1 MAKWRIV
8 SGMAESCTFEK
19 KTLSLCKYILESKKQ
34 VGGIF
39 VQTLIREAPVS
50 VFFGIRNDFFGRV
63 LLGIPKEIKSP
74 IRGSE
79 EE

>member
-1 MAKWRIV
+1 M
-8 SGMAESCTFEK
+8 
-19 KTLSLCKYILESKKQ
+19 
-34 VGGIF
+34 
-39 VQTLIREAPVS
+39 QTLIREAPVG

-63 LLGIPKEIKSP
+63 LLGILKEIKSP